1 MKTLLKAILLVI
13 IITGVFPLRA
23 YAQHAVIRGS
33 ILDEHKLPLPGAN
46 IVWMGSLDSDRVIG
60 TSSDI
65 NGDFIL
71 RPVAIGKQSI
81 RVTYMGFVTRIV
93 EVDAKF
99 DEIVEVEV
107 ILKAG
112 VVSLDEVVVV
122 GERLAGQAKAL
133 NLQKTNNNIT
143 NVISIDQI
151 SKFADSNIGDALK
164 RIPGVAMHQDRG
176 EASVIILRG
185 LAPEYTNVMVNGE
198 RIASSFDNNRGVA
211 VDNLPADM
219 VQTVE
224 LSKTMTPDMDGD
236 ATAGT
241 VNLITRSAPHKRTFS
256 LTMNSGRYQIENKP
270 VWTGALILGDRFF
283 GGKFGIIT
291 SASYD
296 RKDYGAHSVFTDWR
310 LTGQDDSYY
319 LEDFNIERYLV
330 ERTRKN
336 VTTSLDYKVNS
347 SSSIKF
353 KGSYSNK
360 LDRENRFRQRHRNL
374 RVPSADGT
382 VSNVEYRFDTKVGID
397 GEPQRKQIT
406 NVYSA
411 KLDGEHLLWRKL
423 TLDWSGSYG
432 RSDRSYTDRD
442 FLWAQ
447 PSLNVIPDISDPR
460 HPVLN
465 FVDPSR
471 ALDITKVRLRELSE
485 DRFRNEETD
494 YRARLNIEIP
504 ITVGNQGGAIKF
516 GGVVKHKNKEVTNFQ
531 ELFLPLGAN
540 WANWANLGQH
550 ETFDPSVDNFLA
562 GDYRFSLPVIQPAYG
577 SGLDLRDSTLF
588 TVNVPIA
595 NFGDDNYDAI
605 ESEQSGYLMLTQ
617 SLGSK
622 LTAIT
627 GVRFENRVNEFVG
640 WEFNNGSKLGV
651 NSLRSKENYVSVLP
665 SLTLKYDLNQS
676 TVLRAAWTNTVIR
689 PDFNDLAPRKSFNF
703 EDQRMSEGNPDL
715 EPAKSRN
722 FDLIAEKYFQSI
734 GQISLG
740 VFRKDIRDMILTVE
754 RRFPVGALFEKY
766 GALWDRYTQ
775 PQNAGDAWLIGFE
788 FAFQRRLD
796 FLPGFLGNLSGY
808 FNYSRTKSEVDG
820 LAIVGR
826 EDEKLP
832 LEGTAD
838 ESLNASL
845 TYETKKFVLTGSLHH
860 TGANIL
866 FYGEHSSDLDA
877 WYDAQTFVDVS
888 SSYRVSRT
896 FSIFAEGKNLT
907 NQPLRHYTGSDP
919 DFARR
924 AEYYGRIVNIGF
936 RVNR

>member
-1 MKTLLKAILLVI
+1 MKTLLRTILLVI
-13 IITGVFPLRA
+13 IMTGAFTLSA
-23 YAQHAVIRGS
+23 SAQHSVIRGS
-33 ILDEHKLPLPGAN
+33 ILDEHMLPLPEAN
-46 IVWMGSLDSDRVIG
+46 IVLVSSLDTYRIIG
-60 TSSDI
+60 TTSNTD
-65 NGDFIL
+65 GEFIL
-71 RPVAIGKQSI
+71 RPVPIGKQSI
-81 RVTYMGFVTRIV
+81 KVTYMGFETDTA
-93 EVDAKF
+93 EVDVKLN
-99 DEIVEVEV
+99 EIAEVEV

-112 VVSLDEVVVV
+112 VVSLDAITVV

-133 NLQKTNNNIT
+133 NLQMTNNNIT
-143 NVISIDQI
+143 NVVSIDQI
-151 SKFADSNIGDALK
+151 NKFPDSNIGDALK
-164 RIPGVAMHQDRG
+164 RIPGVAMQQSRG
-176 EASVIILRG
+176 EASVVILRG

-211 VDNLPADM
+211 MDNLPADM

-241 VNLITRSAPHKRTFS
+241 IDLITRSAPHKRTFS
-256 LTMNSGRYQIENKP
+256 LTLNSGRYQIENKP
-270 VWTGALILGDRFF
+270 VWTGTLVLGTRFF
-283 GGKFGIIT
+283 GDKFGIIT
-291 SASYD
+291 SASFD
-296 RKDYGAHSVFTDWR
+296 RKDYGAHNVFTDWR
-310 LTGQDDSYY
+310 LTGQDDNYY

-374 RVPSADGT
+374 TVPNAEGL

-411 KLDGEHLLWRKL
+411 KLEGEHLLWRKL

-447 PSLNVIPDISDPR
+447 PRLNVIPDISDPTN
-460 HPVLN
+460 PVLN
-465 FVDPSR
+465 FVGDNP
-471 ALDITKVRLRELSE
+471 LDLTKVRLRELSE
-485 DRFRNEETD
+485 DRYKNEETD

-516 GGVVKHKNKEVTNFQ
+516 GGVVKHKVKEVTNLI

-540 WANWANLGQH
+540 WANWLNLGQH
-550 ETFDPSVDNFLA
+550 VTMDPSASNFMA

-588 TVNVPIA
+588 NVNIPISI
-595 NFGDDNYDAI
+595 FGDANYTGI

-640 WEFNNGSKLGV
+640 WEFNHGAKLGV

-665 SLTLKYDLNQS
+665 SLALKYDLNES
-676 TVLRAAWTNTVIR
+676 TVLRAAWTNTIIR
-689 PDFNDLAPRKSFNF
+689 PDFNDLAPRKTFNF
-703 EDQRMSEGNPDL
+703 EDDRMSEGNPEL

-722 FDLIAEKYFQSI
+722 FDIIAEKYFQSI

-740 VFRKDIRDMILTVE
+740 IFRKDIRDMILTVE
-754 RRFPVGALFEKY
+754 RRFPADSLFEKY
-766 GALWDRYTQ
+766 GYLWDRHTQ
-775 PQNAGDAWLIGFE
+775 QQNTGNAWLHGFE

-832 LEGTAD
+832 MEGTAD

-845 TYETKKFVLTGSLHH
+845 TYETKKFVLTASLHH

-877 WYDAQTFVDVS
+877 WYDAQTFVDVNA
-888 SSYRVSRT
+888 SYRLSRK

-924 AEYYGRIVNIGF
+924 AEYYGSIVNIGM
-936 RVNR
+936 RVNL

>member
-1 MKTLLKAILLVI
+1 MKTLIKIFFLVI
-13 IITGVFPLRA
+13 LMTSVFALSA
-23 YAQHAVIRGS
+23 NAQHSVIRGN
-33 ILDEHKLPLPGAN
+33 ILDENKLPLPGAN
-46 IVWMGSLDSDRVIG
+46 IILMSSLNTDRVIG
-60 TSSDI
+60 TPSDV
-65 NGDFIL
+65 NGAFIL
-71 RPVAIGKQSI
+71 RSVPIGKQSI
-81 RVTYMGFVTRIV
+81 KVTYMGFKTDTV
-93 EVDAKF
+93 EVDVKLN
-99 DEIVEVEV
+99 EITEIEV

-112 VVSLDEVVVV
+112 FVEYGDVVIV

-133 NLQKTNNNIT
+133 NLQRTKNNVSNI
-143 NVISIDQI
+143 VSIDQI
-151 SKFADSNIGDALK
+151 SKFPDSNIGDALK
-164 RIPGVAMHQDRG
+164 RIPGVAMQQSRG

-185 LAPEYTNVMVNGE
+185 LSPEYTNVMVNGE

-219 VQTVE
+219 VQTIE

-241 VNLITRSAPHKRTFS
+241 VDLITRSAPHKRTFS
-256 LTMNSGRYQIENKP
+256 LTLNSGRYQIENEP
-270 VWTGALILGDRFF
+270 VLTGTLVFGDRFF
-283 GGKFGIIT
+283 GNKFGIIT
-291 SASYD
+291 SVTFD
-296 RKDYGAHSVFTDWR
+296 KKEYGAHNLFIDWR
-310 LTGQDDSYY
+310 RTGQDDSYY

-336 VTTSLDYKVNS
+336 VTTSLDYKINS

-374 RVPSADGT
+374 VVPNAEGV

-411 KLDGEHLLWRKL
+411 KLEGEHLLWRKL

-447 PSLNVIPDISDPR
+447 PRLNVIPDISDPR

-465 FVDPSR
+465 FDGENP
-471 ALDITKVRLRELSE
+471 LDLTKVKLRELSE
-485 DRFRNEETD
+485 DRYRNEETD

-516 GGVVKHKNKEVTNFQ
+516 GGVVKHKVKEVTNLQ
-531 ELFLPLGAN
+531 EIFLPLGAN
-540 WANWANLGQH
+540 WANWLNLGQH
-550 ETFDPSVDNFLA
+550 VTMDPSPGNFMA
-562 GDYRFSLPVIQPAYG
+562 GDYRFSLPVIETTYG
-577 SGLDLRDSTLF
+577 SELDLRDETLF
-588 TVNVPIA
+588 TVNVPIS
-595 NFGDDNYDAI
+595 NFGEDNYDAI

-617 SLGSK
+617 DLGRK

-640 WEFNNGSKLGV
+640 WEFNHGAKLGV
-651 NSLRSKENYVSVLP
+651 NSLRSKENYVSVMP
-665 SLTLKYDLNQS
+665 SLTLKYDLNKS
-676 TVLRAAWTNTVIR
+676 TVLRFAWTNTIIR
-689 PDFNDLAPRKSFNF
+689 PDFNDLAPRKTFNF
-703 EDQRMSEGNPDL
+703 DDDRIREGNPEL

-722 FDLIAEKYFQSI
+722 FDLIAEKYLTSV
-734 GQISLG
+734 GLISLG

-754 RRFPVGALFEKY
+754 RRFPADALFEKY
-766 GALWDRYTQ
+766 GYLWDRHVQ
-775 PQNAGDAWLIGFE
+775 PQNAGNAWLHGFE

-832 LEGTAD
+832 MEGTAD

-845 TYETKKFVLTGSLHH
+845 TYETKKFVLTASLHH

-877 WYDAQTFVDVS
+877 WYDAQTFVDVNA
-888 SSYRVSRT
+888 SYRVFRM

-919 DFARR
+919 DFTRR
-924 AEYYGRIVNIGF
+924 AEYYGRIIHIGF
-936 RVNR
+936 KFNL